1 MRLMVDIE
9 TLSTAGDAA
18 VVSIGAVRF
27 SGSDNKFM
35 EPENQFYARIA
46 WQPDCE
52 AGGRIDPATLRWW
65 LEQDP
70 RALAELTA
78 KPRLSPAAA
87 LRELNRFAQGCQE
100 LWANGPEFD
109 AVILQSMHRRH
120 GVEWTL
126 PKFWQWQSVRT
137 AKLALSERDLAT
149 VSDVTS
155 QLGGVAHNALHD
167 ALKQTM
173 LVSVFLQSRGV

>member
-1 MRLMVDIE
+1 MRLMIDLE
-9 TLSTAGDAA
+9 TLGTNRDAA

-27 SGSDNKFM
+27 SGSGTEFLD
-35 EPENQFYARIA
+35 PENQFYARVA

-65 LEQDP
+65 LGQDP
-70 RALAELTA
+70 EALAELTA

-87 LRELNRFAQGCQE
+87 LRELNRFAHGCQE

-126 PKFWQWQSVRT
+126 PRFWQWQSVRT
-137 AKLALSERDLAT
+137 AKLALGEADHAAVSEA
-149 VSDVTS
+149 VK

-167 ALKQTM
+167 ALKQTV
-173 LVSVFLQSRGV
+173 LVSVFLQSRLA